1 MNYDEFKKEFM
12 EQLKEKMK
20 PENIRLQE
28 EHIHKSNRDQEGI
41 AIIFRNDPIAPMVYP
56 EPLFEE
62 YIKGTSFQKILVDV
76 SNELKELHKNQ
87 ITLPPFDRAEAE
99 KRLYCV
105 IMNAEWNKGLLKETP
120 HQKLED
126 LAVVARFRITEDS
139 STLVTDAVAS
149 YLRMTDEEIME
160 TARAN
165 SDKNGYT
172 FENINDILTDYMR
185 ASGCGKEYT
194 DEFMSVEDPLEMYV
208 MSNSSRYQGAA
219 AIASTEM
226 LEYASKK
233 IGGNYYVLPS
243 SCHEV
248 ILLPEKEGIEKG
260 YLEELVKTAN
270 AEYVPIEIQLSDHI
284 YFYDA
289 EERTL
294 TMCGGEE
301 KEQENDNSK
310 EKDLEETYGRGR

>member
-1 MNYDEFKKEFM
+1 
-12 EQLKEKMK
+12 
-20 PENIRLQE
+20 
-28 EHIHKSNRDQEGI
+28 
-41 AIIFRNDPIAPMVYP
+41 
-56 EPLFEE
+56 
-62 YIKGTSFQKILVDV
+62 
-76 SNELKELHKNQ
+76 
-87 ITLPPFDRAEAE
+87 
-99 KRLYCV
+99 
-105 IMNAEWNKGLLKETP
+105 
-120 HQKLED
+120 
-126 LAVVARFRITEDS
+126 
-139 STLVTDAVAS
+139 
-149 YLRMTDEEIME
+149 
-160 TARAN
+160 
-165 SDKNGYT
+165 
-172 FENINDILTDYMR
+172 MR

-270 AEYVPIEIQLSDHI
+270 AEYVSIEMRLSDHI

>member
-185 ASGCGKEYT
+185 ASGCGNEYT
-194 DEFMSVEDPLEMYV
+194 DEFMSMEDPLEMYV